1 MLLAWRSIPAS
12 VKNYVAV
19 KAGRSVFLPSPLRGE
34 VS

>member
-1 MLLAWRSIPAS
+1 MLLVWRSIPAS

-19 KAGRSVFLPSPLRGE
+19 KGRSVFLPSPLRGE